1 MLEVTDQAVEKI
13 KEVLGEDGQQDAP
26 LRVIAMPNGNG
37 SVQFGLTLEQENQP
51 DDVTLDRGGI
61 KFLMDSDS
69 VPYLEK
75 ATIDFIEDMTRVGF
89 TITNPD
95 FPAVGGCGEGC
106 GCGAGGGGGGCGCGA
121 GGGGGGCGSH

>member
-1 MLEVTDQAVEKI
+1 MLEVTSLAMEKI
-13 KEVLGEDGQQDAP
+13 KEVLDEEGQQDAP
-26 LRVIAMPNGNG
+26 LRVIAMPNGSG
-37 SVQFGLTLEQENQP
+37 GVQYGLTLEQENQP
-51 DDVTLDRGGI
+51 DDVTLDRDGI

-95 FPAVGGCGEGC
+95 FPAAG
-106 GCGAGGGGGGCGCGA
+106 GCGAGGCGCGGGGGCGCGA
-121 GGGGGGCGSH
+121 GGCGSH